1 MYGGLVQC
9 SDMSISLPQPG
20 ARLAWILGRGNVESE
35 REDFFVWQ
43 ERVLDMLLAWGLG
56 NTVTGTALAL
66 RSSGVKRAIGVQ
78 AVAWGLADS
87 AVALYAG
94 CIARRHATSA
104 RSGMYGARHIQQRA
118 RRFEHLLA
126 LQTAADVVYVTAGA
140 VVAYRSRSPWI
151 QGTALGVLIQGGA
164 LLLYDAGLVIRLLT
178 RPELRHREEH
188 YD

>member
-1 MYGGLVQC
+1 M
-9 SDMSISLPQPG
+9 
-20 ARLAWILGRGNVESE
+20 AWILGRGNVESE

-56 NTVTGTALAL
+56 NVAAGSFLAV
-66 RSSGVKRAIGVQ
+66 RARGIKRAIGIQ

-94 CIARRHATSA
+94 CIARKHATTA
-104 RSGMYGARHIQQRA
+104 RSGLYGARHIQQRA

-126 LQTAADVVYVTAGA
+126 LQTAADVIYVVAGA
-140 VVAYRSRSPWI
+140 FFAYRSRSPWL
-151 QGTALGVLIQGGA
+151 QGTAIGVLIQGGA
-164 LLLYDAGLVIRLLT
+164 LLIYDAGLVVRLLT
-178 RPELRHREEH
+178 RPELRHREER